1 VQRRRS
7 LVAVPTS
14 NPPPLLHGFDP
25 TLLLVLNLVGTF
37 VFGLSGGM
45 AGVRKQ
51 LDLFGA
57 VVLAVVV
64 GIAGGTIRDVLIGTP
79 PATFRDWRYLAVAGG
94 AGLVTT
100 LAHPAINRLQR
111 PIDALDAAGLALF
124 CVTGAATALAHRLG
138 VVDAVI
144 LGAITGIGGGMLR
157 DILVGEIPTV
167 LRGGLYAIP
176 ALIGAAIVVV
186 AFKAGARTLIFP
198 IVGATVCF
206 VMRMVGL
213 RYGLGLPSAAGVAVT
228 RMPHLRRGSRV
239 EGESDGRDDEAPPTD
254 RQPTEQEPG

>member
-1 VQRRRS
+1 MASPS
-7 LVAVPTS
+7 LLP
-14 NPPPLLHGFDP
+14 GFDA

-64 GIAGGTIRDVLIGTP
+64 GIAGGTIRDVLIGIP

-94 AGLVTT
+94 AGLVTS
-100 LAHPAINRLQR
+100 LAQPAVDRLQG

-157 DILVGEIPTV
+157 DVLVGEIPTV

-176 ALIGAAIVVV
+176 ALVGAAIVVV
-186 AFKAGARTLIFP
+186 AYHAGAYTIVFP
-198 IVGATVCF
+198 LVGAAACF
-206 VMRMVGL
+206 LMRMAGL
-213 RYGLGLPSAAGVAVT
+213 RYDIGLPRAADVAVSGVP
-228 RMPHLRRGSRV
+228 RVRRRQA
-239 EGESDGRDDEAPPTD
+239 EQDEAAD
-254 RQPTEQEPG
+254 S

>member
-1 VQRRRS
+1 M
-7 LVAVPTS
+7 A
-14 NPPPLLHGFDP
+14 PPLLAGFDP

-64 GIAGGTIRDVLIGTP
+64 GIAGGTIRDLLIGIP
-79 PATFRDWRYLAVAGG
+79 PATFRDWRYLAVAGA
-94 AGLVTT
+94 AGLVTS
-100 LAHPAINRLQR
+100 LAHPAIDRLQR

-144 LGAITGIGGGMLR
+144 LGAITGIGGGMVR
-157 DILVGEIPTV
+157 DVLVLEIPTV

-176 ALIGAAIVVV
+176 ALVGAGIVVV
-186 AFKAGARTLIFP
+186 AYHAGDHTVVFP
-198 IVGATVCF
+198 IVGAAVCF
-206 VMRMVGL
+206 LMRMAGL
-213 RYGLGLPSAAGVAVT
+213 RYGLGLPRAADVAIVG
-228 RMPHLRRGSRV
+228 RPRLRRSHAAEDDRA
-239 EGESDGRDDEAPPTD
+239 EKPHQPPPDDPSGEQSTLALPKR
-254 RQPTEQEPG
+254 

>member
-1 VQRRRS
+1 MAS
-7 LVAVPTS
+7 L
-14 NPPPLLHGFDP
+14 PPLLHGFSP

-45 AGVRKQ
+45 AGVRAK

-64 GIAGGTIRDVLIGTP
+64 GIAGGTIRDLLIGIP
-79 PATFRDWRYLAVAGG
+79 PATFRDWRYLAVAAG
-94 AGLVTT
+94 AGLVTS
-100 LAHPAINRLQR
+100 LVHPAIDRLQR

-144 LGAITGIGGGMLR
+144 LGAITGIGGGMVR

-176 ALIGAAIVVV
+176 ALVGAGIVVV
-186 AFKAGARTLIFP
+186 AYHAGDKTVLFP
-198 IVGATVCF
+198 IVGAAVCF
-206 VMRMVGL
+206 LMRMAGL
-213 RYGLGLPSAAGVAVT
+213 RYGLGLPRAVDVAITGVPRLRGRHAAKDD
-228 RMPHLRRGSRV
+228 RRD
-239 EGESDGRDDEAPPTD
+239 EGHQQPPDDPSG
-254 RQPTEQEPG
+254 EQSPMALPKR

>member
-1 VQRRRS
+1 M
-7 LVAVPTS
+7 PP
-14 NPPPLLHGFDP
+14 PPPLRGFDP
-25 TLLLVLNLVGTF
+25 TLLLVLNLTGTF

-64 GIAGGTIRDVLIGTP
+64 GIAGGTIRDLLIGIP

-94 AGLVTT
+94 AGVVTS
-100 LAHPAINRLQR
+100 LAHPTIDRLQR

-138 VVDAVI
+138 VAESVI
-144 LGAITGIGGGMLR
+144 LGAITGTGGGMVR
-157 DILVGEIPTV
+157 DVLVGEIPTV

-176 ALIGAAIVVV
+176 ALLGAGIVVG
-186 AFKAGARTLIFP
+186 AYQAGDHTVTFA
-198 IVGATVCF
+198 IVGAGACF
-206 VMRMVGL
+206 LMRMAGL
-213 RYGLGLPSAAGVAVT
+213 RYGLGLPRSDEVAVVSL
-228 RMPHLRRGSRV
+228 PRRV
-239 EGESDGRDDEAPPTD
+239 GRRRAGPD
-254 RQPTEQEPG
+254 

>member
-1 VQRRRS
+1 MAS
-7 LVAVPTS
+7 
-14 NPPPLLHGFDP
+14 PPPLRGFDP

-64 GIAGGTIRDVLIGTP
+64 GIAGGTIRDLLIGIA

-94 AGLVTT
+94 AGLLTS
-100 LAHPAINRLQR
+100 LAHPTINRLQR
-111 PIDALDAAGLALF
+111 PIDALDAGGLALF

-157 DILVGEIPTV
+157 DVLVGEIPTV

-176 ALIGAAIVVV
+176 ALLGAGIVVAAYHAGDHTVTFPILGAA
-186 AFKAGARTLIFP
+186 
-198 IVGATVCF
+198 VCF
-206 VMRMVGL
+206 LVRIAGL
-213 RYGLGLPSAAGVAVT
+213 HYGIGLPRAADVAVSG
-228 RMPHLRRGSRV
+228 MPGVRHGHAVDADGHTERRQ
-239 EGESDGRDDEAPPTD
+239 EAPGD
-254 RQPTEQEPG
+254 ERI

>member
-1 VQRRRS
+1 MGP
-7 LVAVPTS
+7 A
-14 NPPPLLHGFDP
+14 PLLAGFDP

-57 VVLAVVV
+57 IVLAVVV
-64 GIAGGTIRDVLIGTP
+64 GIAGGTIRDVLIGIP
-79 PATFRDWRYLAVAGG
+79 PQTFRDWRYLAVAAG
-94 AGLVTT
+94 AGLLTAV
-100 LAHPAINRLQR
+100 AHPAIDRLER

-138 VVDAVI
+138 VVDSVI

-157 DILVGEIPTV
+157 DVLVGEIPTV

-176 ALIGAAIVVV
+176 ALVGAGIVVV
-186 AFKAGARTLIFP
+186 AYHAGARTLVFP
-198 IVGATVCF
+198 IIGAAVCF
-206 VMRMVGL
+206 LMRMAGL
-213 RYGLGLPSAAGVAVT
+213 RCGLGLPSAADVAVT
-228 RMPHLRRGSRV
+228 GVPHLRRSQTV
-239 EGESDGRDDEAPPTD
+239 EDDRGEKPEQQPSDAPSDEHSTPTL
-254 RQPTEQEPG
+254 PKT

>member
-1 VQRRRS
+1 MAS
-7 LVAVPTS
+7 
-14 NPPPLLHGFDP
+14 PPLLHGFNP

-64 GIAGGTIRDVLIGTP
+64 GIAGGTIRDLLIGVP

-94 AGLVTT
+94 AGLVTA

-111 PIDALDAAGLALF
+111 PIDVLDAGGLALF
-124 CVTGAATALAHRLG
+124 CVTGASTALAHRLG
-138 VVDAVI
+138 VAESII
-144 LGAITGIGGGMLR
+144 LGAITGIGGGMVR
-157 DILVGEIPTV
+157 DVLVLEIPTV

-176 ALIGAAIVVV
+176 ALVGAAVVVSAYKAGDRTSTFAIIGAA
-186 AFKAGARTLIFP
+186 
-198 IVGATVCF
+198 VCF
-206 VMRMVGL
+206 VMRMAGL
-213 RYGLGLPSAAGVAVT
+213 RYGLGLPRADSVALTSVP
-228 RMPHLRRGSRV
+228 RLPRKRV
-239 EGESDGRDDEAPPTD
+239 NKR
-254 RQPTEQEPG
+254 

>member
-1 VQRRRS
+1 MAS
-7 LVAVPTS
+7 
-14 NPPPLLHGFDP
+14 PPALRGFDP

-64 GIAGGTIRDVLIGTP
+64 GITGGTIRDLLIGIP

-94 AGLVTT
+94 AGLVTS
-100 LAHPAINRLQR
+100 LAHPAVNRLER
-111 PIDALDAAGLALF
+111 PIDVLDAAGLALF

-176 ALIGAAIVVV
+176 ALVGAGIVVV
-186 AFKAGARTLIFP
+186 AYQAGDRTIIFP
-198 IVGATVCF
+198 IVGAAVCF
-206 VMRMVGL
+206 VMRMAGL
-213 RYGLGLPSAAGVAVT
+213 RYGLGLPRADHVAVT
-228 RMPHLRRGSRV
+228 SVPRFPRRR
-239 EGESDGRDDEAPPTD
+239 RAK
-254 RQPTEQEPG
+254 R

>member
-1 VQRRRS
+1 MLRS
-7 LVAVPTS
+7 A
-14 NPPPLLHGFDP
+14 NPLPLLHGFDP

-45 AGVRKQ
+45 AGVRRR

-64 GIAGGTIRDVLIGTP
+64 GVAGGTIREVLIGIP
-79 PATFRDWRYLAVAGG
+79 PATFRDWRYLAVAGA

-111 PIDALDAAGLALF
+111 TIDALDAGGLALF

-138 VVDAVI
+138 VVDSVI
-144 LGAITGIGGGMLR
+144 LGAVTGIGGGMLR
-157 DILVGEIPTV
+157 DVLVGEIPTV

-176 ALIGAAIVVV
+176 ALVGAGIVVV
-186 AFKAGARTLIFP
+186 AYHAGDHTLVFP
-198 IVGATVCF
+198 ILGALVCF
-206 VMRMVGL
+206 LMRMAGL
-213 RYGLGLPSAAGVAVT
+213 RYGLGLPGAADVAVT
-228 RMPHLRRGSRV
+228 RMPHSRRGPSAA
-239 EGESDGRDDEAPPTD
+239 GRDERRRGEQPPQDTGED
-254 RQPTEQEPG
+254 QSSSDSAGERT